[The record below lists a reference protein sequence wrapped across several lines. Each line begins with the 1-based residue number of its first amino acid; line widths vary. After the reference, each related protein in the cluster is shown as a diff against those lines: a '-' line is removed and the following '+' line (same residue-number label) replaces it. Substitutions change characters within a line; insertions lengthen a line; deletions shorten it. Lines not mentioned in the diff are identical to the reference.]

1 VKSVIMAFVK
11 LVKNKSYYKRYQVKF
26 RRRREGK
33 TDYHAR
39 KKLVIQAKN
48 KYNTPKNR
56 LIVRI
61 SNKDVTAQIAYARIE
76 GDIVISAA
84 YSHEL
89 PKYGVTC
96 GLTNYAACYCTG
108 LLLARRTLATFNL
121 ADKYEGQ
128 VEVDGQMFS
137 VEDNENGPGAFRAH
151 LDVGLARTTTGA
163 KVFAVMKGVNDGG
176 IDVPHSDKRFP
187 GYDEENSEFSHEVLR
202 DHIFGKHISAY
213 MKALLEEDEDSY
225 KRQFSKY
232 VKAGITA
239 DELEDIYKNAHE
251 QIRADPSRT
260 EVVKKTYEK
269 PRRFNPKRL
278 TGDERRAKVRA
289 EKARFL
295 KKIQSGEMAQK

>member
-96 GLTNYAACYCTG
+96 GLTNYAACYCAG

-251 QIRADPSRT
+251 KIRADPSRT

>member
-1 VKSVIMAFVK
+1 MAFVK

>member
-1 VKSVIMAFVK
+1 MAFVK

-121 ADKYEGQ
+121 ADRYEGQ

-213 MKALLEEDEDSY
+213 MKALLEEDEDAY

-251 QIRADPSRT
+251 KIRADPSRT

-295 KKIQSGEMAQK
+295 KKIQSGELAQK